1 MKLQGG
7 SEIWMKM
14 RRKGGLGGRMLGGGG
29 LVEGVW
35 HVLASLRVHT
45 YIIHKST
52 KQRDCNKGPFFL
64 S

>member
-1 MKLQGG
+1 
-7 SEIWMKM
+7 
-14 RRKGGLGGRMLGGGG
+14 MLGGGG

-52 KQRDCNKGPFFL
+52 KQRDCNKAPFLMMMIFIPFHVMITHA
-64 S
+64 